1 MVDHDQKIWA
11 RKQIIDIGKYSIVNR
26 TIKLWNQLPAETMAN
41 ILSRS
46 HNFKK
51 RVRKVIISE
60 VK

>member
-1 MVDHDQKIWA
+1 MVVQDKKIWA
-11 RKQIIDIGKYSIVNR
+11 RKQIIDIGKYSTVNR
-26 TIKLWNQLPAETMAN
+26 KNQTVEPIPAEALAN